1 MAHRLRPVAVDP
13 VGNASIH
20 PPSHEIPGSMRS
32 RGALLI
38 ADILPAFRWRMSALC
53 GIVAAGA
60 IFGSVVLHA
69 DAQFAEMGR
78 QAAARLIAPR
88 VATGHRVWISSQW
101 GLYWY
106 AQKAGAQVL
115 RSDDVPAPGDYLVR
129 GEMEG
134 YPDTLKRLPPAIQI
148 ETFTVSGPGGRTM
161 SAKDGAGLYTNSC
174 GDLMWAWGTGEWN
187 NYELWRFQ

>member
-1 MAHRLRPVAVDP
+1 MKYLVPCAPA
-13 VGNASIH
+13 
-20 PPSHEIPGSMRS
+20 
-32 RGALLI
+32 GALLI

-129 GEMEG
+129 GEREG
-134 YPDTLKRLPPAIQI
+134 YPAPPEPARAAVRV
-148 ETFTVSGPGGRTM
+148 TSVAVR
-161 SAKDGAGLYTNSC
+161 
-174 GDLMWAWGTGEWN
+174 
-187 NYELWRFQ
+187 